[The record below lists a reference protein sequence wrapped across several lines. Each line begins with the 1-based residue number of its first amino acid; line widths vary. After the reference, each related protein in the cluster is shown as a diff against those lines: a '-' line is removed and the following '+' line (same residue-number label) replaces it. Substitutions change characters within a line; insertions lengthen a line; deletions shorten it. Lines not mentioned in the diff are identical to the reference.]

1 MKIYKAPQILD
12 SATLALEADLLA
24 GSIADSV
31 GVETAGQQTDG
42 FYDTIGNAESTFN
55 HHWED

>member
-1 MKIYKAPQILD
+1 MKIYTAPQILD

-42 FYDTIGNAESTFN
+42 FYDLETGGSTFN
-55 HHWED
+55 HTWE